1 MKYLPGILGALLV
14 VAGVAW
20 LLPPLGLIVA
30 GGFLLALDRRI
41 G

>member
-1 MKYLPGILGALLV
+1 MLKFLPGVLGGLLV

-30 GGFLLALDRRI
+30 GGFLLALDRRL
-41 G
+41 